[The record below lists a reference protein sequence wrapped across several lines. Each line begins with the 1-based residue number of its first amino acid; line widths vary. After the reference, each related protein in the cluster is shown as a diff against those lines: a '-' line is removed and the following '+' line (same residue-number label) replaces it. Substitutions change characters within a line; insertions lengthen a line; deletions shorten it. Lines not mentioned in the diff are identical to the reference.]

1 MTTKPLSYRKKVI
14 ELMFIAAARHEKEFC
29 ELQKTLPTY
38 CWGQLKLRPLS
49 VTLLK
54 EFTRH
59 QLCNL
64 RAQISCH
71 HYFLIFILMLNVYG
85 KTLAEM

>member
-1 MTTKPLSYRKKVI
+1 MA
-14 ELMFIAAARHEKEFC
+14 FIAKTQHEKEFC
-29 ELQKTLPTY
+29 ELQKMLPTY
-38 CWGQLKLRPLS
+38 SWGQLKLRPLS

-64 RAQISCH
+64 LTQIMSSLFSH
-71 HYFLIFILMLNVYG
+71 LYFNAKCLWKNTEI
-85 KTLAEM
+85 